1 VGGVAVVT
9 GASRGIG
16 REVATA
22 LAGAGYAVAAVGRD
36 TGALATLERD
46 VTAAGG
52 RILVQR
58 AEVTDP
64 AEVDDCVGAV
74 LEAFGRLDVLVNS
87 AGVIEPEVPLWEAEV
102 DQWWRTVTVNVR
114 GPFLMSRASIPHMI
128 DGGGGRVV
136 NLASGAGL
144 RERGDLTAYSA
155 SKSALSR
162 LTGGIHEAGRMHG
175 IRAFDLSPG
184 VVRTDMTDSMRMHV
198 GRTEWTSPQAV
209 TDLLLALCSGDLD
222 AWSGRYVR
230 AGVDTPASLRE
241 QAARGVGPDDRALRL
256 QPWGP
261 DDPLA

>member
-1 VGGVAVVT
+1 MVT

-16 REVATA
+16 REMATA

-102 DQWWRTVTVNVR
+102 EQWWRTMTVNVR
-114 GPFLMSRASIPHMI
+114 GPLPDEPRKHPAHDRRRRRA
-128 DGGGGRVV
+128 GGQPRQRRRP
-136 NLASGAGL
+136 AGAG
-144 RERGDLTAYSA
+144 
-155 SKSALSR
+155 
-162 LTGGIHEAGRMHG
+162 
-175 IRAFDLSPG
+175 
-184 VVRTDMTDSMRMHV
+184 
-198 GRTEWTSPQAV
+198 
-209 TDLLLALCSGDLD
+209 
-222 AWSGRYVR
+222 
-230 AGVDTPASLRE
+230 
-241 QAARGVGPDDRALRL
+241 
-256 QPWGP
+256 
-261 DDPLA
+261 

>member
-1 VGGVAVVT
+1 M
-9 GASRGIG
+9 
-16 REVATA
+16 ATA

-102 DQWWRTVTVNVR
+102 EQWWRTMTVNVR
-114 GPFLMSRASIPHMI
+114 GPFLMSRAVIPHMI

-162 LTGGIHEAGRMHG
+162 LTGGICTRPAGST
-175 IRAFDLSPG
+175 AS
-184 VVRTDMTDSMRMHV
+184 VRSTCRRVSCAPT
-198 GRTEWTSPQAV
+198 
-209 TDLLLALCSGDLD
+209 
-222 AWSGRYVR
+222 
-230 AGVDTPASLRE
+230 
-241 QAARGVGPDDRALRL
+241 
-256 QPWGP
+256 
-261 DDPLA
+261 